1 MVIQLKDASGTTPA
15 TSGRNP
21 RGEANSVKAIITH
34 ADARVDRAIHFD
46 DFEASDQDSEK
57 DGHANDND
65 DVEFSHESED
75 RTLHVGYIINP
86 RGIER
91 SQADERDEEE
101 DGGQRVNP
109 GKPPTDSLQG
119 HDNCRHNSGESV
131 SI

>member
-1 MVIQLKDASGTTPA
+1 M
-15 TSGRNP
+15 
-21 RGEANSVKAIITH
+21 TH
-34 ADARVDRAIHFD
+34 AGERLDRAINFV
-46 DFEASDQDSEK
+46 DFVAILQYSK
-57 DGHANDND
+57 VYKHADIND